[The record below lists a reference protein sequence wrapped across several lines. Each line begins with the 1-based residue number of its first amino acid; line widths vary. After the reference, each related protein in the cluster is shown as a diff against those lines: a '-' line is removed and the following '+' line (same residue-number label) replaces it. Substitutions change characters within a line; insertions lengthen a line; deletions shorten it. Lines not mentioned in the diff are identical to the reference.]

1 MKRSQALI
9 PLSRQH
15 HAVLGLA
22 RRAVAASRHVSLM
35 RELAVALPDLFARQL
50 NPRFRIE
57 ELLLLPPLRDAGE
70 HARAARILEEHRQ
83 LRALAH
89 ATGRGDPASL
99 ESFGLLLEAHVWFEE
114 RELFPL
120 AEAILPASALAAIAA
135 RVADQPASHV
145 STTTGA

>member
-9 PLSRQH
+9 PLSREH

-35 RELAVALPDLFARQL
+35 RGLVVALPELFAREL

-57 ELLLLPPLRDAGE
+57 ELLLPPLRDAGV

-99 ESFGLLLEAHVWFEE
+99 ESFGLLLDAHVWFEE

-135 RVADQPASHV
+135 RVADKPIPHL
-145 STTTGA
+145 STTTGV